1 MNHKSAEVLGMKQI
15 MNVLP
20 QTGQVTWMGIR
31 TQRKSPLTTLS
42 EVAVSIEDGLA
53 GDHYGRQGGNRQV
66 TLIQAEHLEA
76 VAGFLGRAQPIDP
89 MLARRNI
96 VVRGINLLAFAN
108 RQFTI
113 GEVVLEMT
121 GICHPCT
128 RFEQTLGPGA
138 YNAMRGHGGITA
150 KVITGGTICPGDLGC
165 FHNELPTT

>member
-1 MNHKSAEVLGMKQI
+1 MNHTSSEALGMKQI

-31 TQRKSPLTTLS
+31 TQRKAPLTTLA
-42 EVAVSIEDGLA
+42 EVAVSIEHGLA

-76 VAGFLGRAQPIDP
+76 VAGFLGKTQPIDP

-108 RQFTI
+108 RQFII

-150 KVITGGTICPGDLGC
+150 KVITGGTIRLGDPVALYI
-165 FHNELPTT
+165 ESPTT